1 MIHAIVRIARIILLG
16 LAGTIGVFVLL
27 ILPDLLRLIVGLIPL
42 RLRVWWVEELALVFL
57 ITYVIARRF
66 IVAEPGAGRVAN
78 LARREL
84 ARIDFLMDRAWDG
97 GLAMAV
103 GLVCVGFLIAWVPH
117 YLTWPWS
124 RDEDTFAVLALS
136 WDRGILPYR
145 DIRAY
150 NFPGETYLFWGL
162 GKVFGWGRTIPFYA
176 LDASCV
182 VLLGAALVAWSRRKL
197 DGALPG
203 LVGYLA
209 FLGFYM
215 SLAFENTGER
225 DWHTAFLA
233 CSCLMIAQAWPG
245 CWSRIASALMMAMA
259 LSIRPH
265 AVLFLPALV
274 AAVTEP
280 GPTSG
285 PSPYGKARVV
295 LEWSLWLGVFLA
307 LVFAPVVAA
316 GIAGDW
322 IRGLRVPAYGGPYSK
337 ATPVGAIKVFLDQLR
352 DWRTDVPLAVTLLLA
367 TRPAGRL
374 GRIARTWSLAWLGAL
389 VYRPLH
395 PVDHHYLI
403 HPILLVG
410 SITWALVVSWFAS
423 SRWLARPVRVVAVAL
438 LAYELVPVAPW
449 MCSLGT
455 SIQAVRALARGE
467 MPVRPPLGCLQ
478 PFAAGGGSP
487 TRWEAYC
494 AVLRY
499 LRQATSPQTF
509 VANVLNR
516 YPYESLNGPAGR
528 LSPFRAESG
537 ICWLSWV
544 QIDLDP
550 EFARE
555 LLNATDAVVVWEP
568 RQDDVD
574 PAMRLERVIAVIR
587 ENFEPE
593 VRFGKVEIW
602 RRKSVGSGPTTDGAV
617 HLPGQPDRRRGSVLG
632 SFCIRWEKTK
642 ELRKEKGHH

>member
-1 MIHAIVRIARIILLG
+1 MRRIAGILVLG
-16 LAGTIGVFVLL
+16 LVGTIGLVVLL
-27 ILPDLLRLIVGLIPL
+27 VLPDLLRLIVALMPL
-42 RLRVWWVEELALVFL
+42 PLRVWWVEALASVFL
-57 ITYVIARRF
+57 MTYVISRRLL
-66 IVAEPGAGRVAN
+66 VAEPGAGRVAK
-78 LARREL
+78 LARRVL
-84 ARIDFLMDRAWDG
+84 ARIEGFMDRAWDG
-97 GLAMAV
+97 GLAMVV
-103 GLVCVGFLIAWVPH
+103 GLVCVGFLIGWVPH

-176 LDASCV
+176 LDAGCV

-203 LVGYLA
+203 LVGYLT
-209 FLGFYM
+209 FLGFYLSM
-215 SLAFENTGER
+215 SFENTGER
-225 DWHTAFLA
+225 DWHTAFLV
-233 CSCLMIAQAWPG
+233 CSGLMIAQAWPG
-245 CWSRIASALMMAMA
+245 QWSRITSALTMAMA

-265 AVLFLPALV
+265 VVLFMPALA
-274 AAVTEP
+274 AAVAEP
-280 GPTSG
+280 GTSSG

-295 LEWSLWLGVFLA
+295 LEWSLWMGVFLA
-307 LVFAPVVAA
+307 VVFAPVVAA
-316 GIAGDW
+316 EIADDW

-337 ATPVGAIKVFLDQLR
+337 ATPARAIKIFLDQLR
-352 DWRTDVPLAVTLLLA
+352 DWRTDVPLAATFLLA

-374 GRIARTWSLAWLGAL
+374 GLMARTWSLAWLGAL

-395 PVDHHYLI
+395 PVDHGYLI
-403 HPILLVG
+403 HPMLLVG
-410 SITWALVVSWFAS
+410 SITWALAVSWFVS
-423 SRWLARPVRVVAVAL
+423 LRWLLRPVRVVAVAL
-438 LAYELVPVAPW
+438 LSYELVPVPPW
-449 MCSLGT
+449 MCSLG
-455 SIQAVRALARGE
+455 SSVQAVQALTRGE
-467 MPVRPPLGCLQ
+467 MPDTPPLGCLQ
-478 PFAAGGGSP
+478 PFASP
-487 TRWEAYC
+487 SGWEAYR
-494 AVLRY
+494 AVLGY

-550 EFARE
+550 EFAQD
-555 LLNATDAVVVWEP
+555 LLNSTDAVVVWEP
-568 RQDDVD
+568 RQDEVD

-587 ENFEPE
+587 AYFEPE
-593 VRFGKVEIW
+593 ARFGKVEIW
-602 RRKSVGSGPTTDGAV
+602 RRKSVSSAPARDESDQMQG
-617 HLPGQPDRRRGSVLG
+617 R
-632 SFCIRWEKTK
+632 
-642 ELRKEKGHH
+642 